1 MTLTFLHVF
10 YIKTVK
16 RPTRITSSISTMI
29 DRVLA
34 NYPESVTQGRVED
47 IGLSDHQL
55 IYYTRKITKI
65 TRGAHKQIKFIQAL

>member
-1 MTLTFLHVF
+1 
-10 YIKTVK
+10 
-16 RPTRITSSISTMI
+16 MI